1 MNIVDHVLVKEMIST
16 ASENTESTE
25 RESSLPPPSRQK
37 PFYVFFSL
45 IPIRFASFS
54 THSSPPHPVFI
65 LAHLLCSN
73 PFFLSLTRCRGSANW
88 SRLCHDTG
96 TWHNCWTNSVPFSIR
111 PVSAKQHAVS
121 NWLETLITGP
131 VPQRLIGR
139 GFPQEWGCLC
149 AHVCRLK
156 KELTAGCVCSWGRCQ
171 DEEENTYCSIWEINT
186 QVWYICVIKG
196 FKCFFSSGLSIERSQ
211 ITFLLCTISYSVSL
225 EFLVEQPQS
234 YQETNKT
241 CFINSCHVFSSV
253 FTVIN
258 EHECVFW
265 STVCFL
271 LIQSKLNFRR
281 CWQHYIVLWFSM
293 SLKVEKQDFI

>member
-1 MNIVDHVLVKEMIST
+1 MFWLKKWSVQPQKIQKVQR
-16 ASENTESTE
+16 E

-54 THSSPPHPVFI
+54 AHSSPPHPVFI

-73 PFFLSLTRCRGSANW
+73 PFFLSLTRCRGSTNW

-111 PVSAKQHAVS
+111 PVSAKQHADS

-149 AHVCRLK
+149 AHVC
-156 KELTAGCVCSWGRCQ
+156 
-171 DEEENTYCSIWEINT
+171 
-186 QVWYICVIKG
+186 
-196 FKCFFSSGLSIERSQ
+196 CFGEGVDSGLCLQLR
-211 ITFLLCTISYSVSL
+211 
-225 EFLVEQPQS
+225 PMP
-234 YQETNKT
+234 
-241 CFINSCHVFSSV
+241 
-253 FTVIN
+253 
-258 EHECVFW
+258 
-265 STVCFL
+265 
-271 LIQSKLNFRR
+271 RR
-281 CWQHYIVLWFSM
+281 GRKYVLFHM
-293 SLKVEKQDFI
+293 EN

>member
-111 PVSAKQHAVS
+111 PVSAKQHADS

-131 VPQRLIGR
+131 APQHLIGR

-149 AHVCRLK
+149 AVWRR
-156 KELTAGCVCSWGRCQ
+156 SWQRTVFAAEA
-171 DEEENTYCSIWEINT
+171 DANTRQKIRTVPYGKLIHKYDI
-186 QVWYICVIKG
+186 
-196 FKCFFSSGLSIERSQ
+196 
-211 ITFLLCTISYSVSL
+211 SVSL
-225 EFLVEQPQS
+225 RVSIFFFFLFSVVI
-234 YQETNKT
+234 YWTVTNHILIMHY
-241 CFINSCHVFSSV
+241 FI
-253 FTVIN
+253 
-258 EHECVFW
+258 
-265 STVCFL
+265 
-271 LIQSKLNFRR
+271 
-281 CWQHYIVLWFSM
+281 
-293 SLKVEKQDFI
+293 